1 MLYDDSH
8 HIRDFNDFIKKVTIL
23 SKNAKN
29 GHFYVIYLDQNGPFD
44 IGPKWACAGS
54 KMSRGNPIFG
64 VQSRFSHIALA
75 GNSLEKS
82 IFFQKVVSFF
92 EVRQGQFA

>member
-1 MLYDDSH
+1 MILIILDDL
-8 HIRDFNDFIKKVTIL
+8 IDFVKKCRFYQKM
-23 SKNAKN
+23 SKN
-29 GHFYVIYLDQNGPFD
+29 GHFYVIYLDQHGPFD